1 MPQQNALVWEG
12 GTVVAV
18 RPVAMRTDIE
28 AAIELITA
36 GKVDARRLIS
46 KIFLLD
52 HAVSAIESLRR
63 GEGMKVLI
71 SLWPV
76 ASEVINDGHR

>member
-1 MPQQNALVWEG
+1 MPQQNALVPQQNALVWEG

-46 KIFLLD
+46 KIFSLD
-52 HAVSAIESLRR
+52 DAVSAIESLRR

-71 SLWPV
+71 SPGRLQV
-76 ASEVINDGHR
+76 R

>member
-18 RPVAMRTDIE
+18 RPVTMRTDIK

-36 GKVDARRLIS
+36 GRVDARHLIS
-46 KIFLLD
+46 KIFSLD
-52 HAVSAIESLRR
+52 DAVSAIESLRR
-63 GEGMKVLI
+63 GEGTKVLI
-71 SLWPV
+71 PPGRLQV
-76 ASEVINDGHR
+76 R